1 MTSSSMPMELS
12 LCQLFQG
19 DGRTTM
25 LLKEPNIYNL
35 ILHLLIRIL
44 HPARVLITLPSH
56 LFLFKNQKH
65 FNWPKTMQDCWR
77 NWGLDGWRW
86 FLHGSLEVDYWQAE
100 AGLLT
105 RHSRFTLTC
114 VAFQRIAQMLRYSLE
129 DPLFPVAPCNK
140 FVIWQILIATN
151 VWDYDKEKIPQ
162 WSK

>member
-25 LLKEPNIYNL
+25 LLKELSIYNL

-44 HPARVLITLPSH
+44 LPACV
-56 LFLFKNQKH
+56 LFKNQKH
-65 FNWPKTMQDCWR
+65 LNWPKTMQDCWR
-77 NWGLDGWRW
+77 DWGLDGWRW
-86 FLHGSLEVDYWQAE
+86 FLHGSLEVNYWQAE

-105 RHSRFTLTC
+105 GHSRFTLTC
-114 VAFQRIAQMLRYSLE
+114 VAFQGIAQMLRYSLN